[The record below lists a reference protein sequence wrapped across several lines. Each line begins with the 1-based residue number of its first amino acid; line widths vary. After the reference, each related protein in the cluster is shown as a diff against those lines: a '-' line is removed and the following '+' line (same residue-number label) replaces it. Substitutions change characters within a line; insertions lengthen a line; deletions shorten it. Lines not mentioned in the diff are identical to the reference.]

1 MKVGILAITGGGRK
15 LAEKLAGELETAEFL
30 AVDGGIARTL
40 VKAWQ
45 RYDAFICIMA
55 TGIVVRT
62 IAPLIKDKASDPCVL
77 VMDEQGQHVIS
88 LLSGHLG
95 GGNELAKLVAHLI
108 GGTAVITTASDVL
121 GLTSLDLWLRDQ
133 QLVIENKEHL
143 TGTSARL
150 VNKGYLRLYC
160 EGGID
165 DALPEG
171 LVLADG
177 PEDADIIVSNTTG
190 WPDNVLLCRPKN
202 LVVGV
207 GCNRGARI
215 NEFESAL
222 TDLLTEVQ
230 LSPLSIRN
238 LASIDLKQDEEGL
251 LAFAAGRGWQI
262 DFFDKHQLN
271 GVEGVTISPAAIKA
285 VGAAGVAEPAAL
297 LSAKNNELLV
307 RKRKW
312 RNITMAVAT
321 VRCTLSEPVPVQQ
334 SI

>member
-1 MKVGILAITGGGRK
+1 MKVGILAITEGGRK

-40 VKAWQ
+40 VKVWQ

-62 IAPLIKDKASDPCVL
+62 IAPLIKDKATDPCVL

-121 GLTSLDLWLRDQ
+121 GLTSLDLWLREQ

-150 VNKGYLRLYC
+150 VNKGYLRLYF
-160 EGGID
+160 EGGVD

-171 LVLADG
+171 LVLADRS
-177 PEDADIIVSNTTG
+177 ENADIIVSNTTG
-190 WPDNVLLCRPKN
+190 WPDDVLLCRPKN

-207 GCNRGARI
+207 GCNRGAQV
-215 NEFESAL
+215 NEFEKAL
-222 TDLLTEVQ
+222 ADLFTEVQ

-238 LASIDLKQDEEGL
+238 LASIDLKKDEDGL
-251 LAFAAGRGWQI
+251 LAFAADRGWQI

-271 GVEGVTISPAAIKA
+271 SVEGVTISPAAMKA

-297 LSAKNNELLV
+297 LSAQSNELLV

-312 RNITMAVAT
+312 QNITMAVA
-321 VRCTLSEPVPVQQ
+321 RASCTLSEPAPVQ
-334 SI
+334 